1 MAAPRIGVVTFGH
14 SGGAELGA
22 DLSASLPGCDVVE
35 QGLLDDVS
43 EASLHSWEAGP
54 ASAEGTVV
62 HLRDGRELTIESAPL
77 LALVGPALAHLAA
90 ARPQV
95 VLYGCAGPLPDYPLP
110 GGAAPVHPRRV
121 LLDFVTATVPR
132 GKVGV
137 LVPSPLHVEATR
149 RGYRAPGREVDARAV
164 SPADREAV
172 LAAAAGLSVDGAQ
185 LVVLGCFDHTLSD
198 LRAAGRAAASRPV
211 ASSRQ
216 LAIGAVR
223 DLRAAAR
230 AW

>member
-1 MAAPRIGVVTFGH
+1 MAASRIGVVTFGH

-22 DLSASLPGCDVVE
+22 DLCASLPGCDVVE

-43 EASLHSWEAGP
+43 EASLHSWEAGL

-77 LALVGPALAHLAA
+77 LALVGPALACLAA

-95 VLYGCAGPLPDYPLP
+95 VLYGCAGPVPDYPLP

-121 LLDFVTATVPR
+121 LLDFVAATVPR

-164 SPADREAV
+164 SPADRDAV
-172 LAAAAGLSVDGAQ
+172 LAAAAGLGADGAQ
-185 LVVLGCFDHTLSD
+185 LVVLSCFDHTLSD
-198 LRAAGRAAASRPV
+198 LRAARAAASRPV
-211 ASSRQ
+211 VSSRQ

-223 DLRAAAR
+223 DLLAGSAAG
-230 AW
+230 